1 LLGLREGAAST
12 EVERKVSFTLESG
25 EIKSVRLTPTC
36 GIVVGRIVPELVSAE
51 EATKALP
58 NLTVIGSA
66 RSAK

>member
-1 LLGLREGAAST
+1 
-12 EVERKVSFTLESG
+12 VQWSFTLESG
-25 EIKSVRLTPTC
+25 EIKSVRLTPTF

-58 NLTVIGSA
+58 DLMVIGSA